1 MILMND
7 MESKLSPKAQEIIE
21 AVEGLSVLELNE
33 LVKALEEKF
42 GVSAAAPIAVAAAT
56 NPQGPAATAQEE
68 KTSFDV
74 ILTAVGENKIG
85 VIKAVREIN
94 ANLGLKEA
102 KDLVESAPKA
112 ILEGA
117 KKEEATAAKQKLE
130 AAGAKVELK

>member
-1 MILMND
+1 MND
-7 MESKLSPKAQEIIE
+7 IESKLSPKAQEIIK

-42 GVSAAAPIAVAAAT
+42 GVSATAPVAVAAAA
-56 NPQGPAATAQEE
+56 NPQGSPALAQEE

-74 ILTAVGENKIG
+74 ILTAAGENKIG
-85 VIKAVREIN
+85 AIKAVREIN